1 MQTRYHSAYLT
12 DGCWSPSRP
21 GLFFLTRMDGF
32 LDVWDFFYRQN
43 EVAYSQKVS
52 DAVLTCLQINGSM
65 AAIGDSDGTVSM
77 MSMCRTL
84 YDHTLNPRE
93 KEIMG
98 TIFERETRR
107 EKNLDTAKRQ
117 AEKLAKPPKEKVNKD
132 KVAQMQAAMLADI
145 NAKFFEHVADG
156 DEEMKQLIQAR
167 SNEADEPGQD
177 GGAVQVAQAD
187 TGIIAQAVDAAEAAA
202 DAGEA

>member
-1 MQTRYHSAYLT
+1 
-12 DGCWSPSRP
+12 
-21 GLFFLTRMDGF
+21 
-32 LDVWDFFYRQN
+32 
-43 EVAYSQKVS
+43 
-52 DAVLTCLQINGSM
+52 M

-117 AEKLAKPPKEKVNKD
+117 AEKMQKPVKEKVNKD
-132 KVAQMQAAMLADI
+132 KVAQQ
-145 NAKFFEHVADG
+145 
-156 DEEMKQLIQAR
+156 
-167 SNEADEPGQD
+167 
-177 GGAVQVAQAD
+177 
-187 TGIIAQAVDAAEAAA
+187 
-202 DAGEA
+202 

>member
-1 MQTRYHSAYLT
+1 
-12 DGCWSPSRP
+12 
-21 GLFFLTRMDGF
+21 MDGF

-52 DAVLTCLQINGSM
+52 DAVLTTIQINGSM

-117 AEKLAKPPKEKVNKD
+117 AEKLQKPPKEKVNKD
-132 KVAQMQAAMLADI
+132 KVAQQQATMLAEL
-145 NAKFFEHVADG
+145 NEKFFAAVSEG
-156 DEEMKQLIQAR
+156 DDEVKAR
-167 SNEADEPGQD
+167 
-177 GGAVQVAQAD
+177 
-187 TGIIAQAVDAAEAAA
+187 I
-202 DAGEA
+202 

>member
-52 DAVLTCLQINGSM
+52 DAVLTTLQINGSM

-98 TIFERETRR
+98 TIFDRETKR
-107 EKNLDTAKRQ
+107 EKQLDTAKRQ
-117 AEKLAKPPKEKVNKD
+117 AEKHAKPPKEKANKD
-132 KVAQMQAAMLADI
+132 KIAQQQATMLAEL

-156 DEEMKQLIQAR
+156 DEELKALIQER
-167 SNEADEPGQD
+167 GNVDEVEGQD
-177 GGAVQVAQAD
+177 GGAVVQAQAEGLMEQAEEVKQD
-187 TGIIAQAVDAAEAAA
+187 VEEAQE
-202 DAGEA
+202 

>member
-1 MQTRYHSAYLT
+1 MQTRYHSSYLT

-52 DAVLTCLQINGSM
+52 DAVLTSIQINGSM

-84 YDHTLNPRE
+84 YDHTLNPKE

-98 TIFERETRR
+98 AIFERETKR

-117 AEKLAKPPKEKVNKD
+117 AEKHAKPAKEKPNKD
-132 KVAQMQAAMLADI
+132 KQAAQMATMLAEI

-156 DEEMKQLIQAR
+156 DEEMKEIIQAR
-167 SNEADEPGQD
+167 GTLDEEPGQD
-177 GGAVQVAQAD
+177 GGAVHA
-187 TGIIAQAVDAAEAAA
+187 AQAVDEARAAA
-202 DAGEA
+202 Q

>member
-1 MQTRYHSAYLT
+1 
-12 DGCWSPSRP
+12 
-21 GLFFLTRMDGF
+21 MDGF

-52 DAVLTCLQINGSM
+52 DAVLTTIQINGSM

-98 TIFERETRR
+98 AIFERETKR

-117 AEKLAKPPKEKVNKD
+117 AEKIVKPVKDTVNKD
-132 KVAQMQAAMLADI
+132 K
-145 NAKFFEHVADG
+145 
-156 DEEMKQLIQAR
+156 
-167 SNEADEPGQD
+167 
-177 GGAVQVAQAD
+177 
-187 TGIIAQAVDAAEAAA
+187 IA
-202 DAGEA
+202 

>member
-1 MQTRYHSAYLT
+1 
-12 DGCWSPSRP
+12 
-21 GLFFLTRMDGF
+21 MDGF

-52 DAVLTCLQINGSM
+52 DAVLTSIQINGSM

-93 KEIMG
+93 KEIM
-98 TIFERETRR
+98 TNIFERETKR

-117 AEKLAKPPKEKVNKD
+117 AEKLQKPAKEKPNKD
-132 KVAQMQAAMLADI
+132 KLAAQMATQLAEI

-156 DEEMKQLIQAR
+156 DEELKEIIQAR
-167 SNEADEPGQD
+167 GTLEDEPGQD
-177 GGAVQVAQAD
+177 GGAVHAA
-187 TGIIAQAVDAAEAAA
+187 AAVEEAKEAAQ
-202 DAGEA
+202 